1 MRQEPTAL
9 LANDEELI
17 DPDPFAIA
25 LGIMGVV
32 AGGAA
37 FLETRRARRFHERA
51 QRDRFRAA
59 WFEARRT
66 LIHFQQVLAEFEL
79 FMLEDGYGG
88 KSFQLGAV
96 QLRVDHYR
104 HRALRRI
111 HAQTLNTATHLA
123 DDIDDLS
130 EFLGPEDQERV
141 DHIKSRL
148 AEMAIPE
155 RFGQVI
161 LLAREGLALFNEL
174 LQAIDQRE
182 RFQEGN

>member
-1 MRQEPTAL
+1 MRHEPIA
-9 LANDEELI
+9 AVADDGELI

-37 FLETRRARRFHERA
+37 FLETRRARQFQERA

-59 WFEARRT
+59 WFAARRT

-79 FMLEDGYGG
+79 YMLEDGYGG
-88 KSFQLGAV
+88 RSFRLGAV

-130 EFLGPEDQERV
+130 EFLGPEDQELV
-141 DHIKSRL
+141 DQIKARL
-148 AEMAIPE
+148 AEMAFPE
-155 RFGQVI
+155 RFGQVVQ
-161 LLAREGLALFNEL
+161 LAREGLALFTDL

-182 RFQEGN
+182 RFQ

>member
-66 LIHFQQVLAEFEL
+66 LIHFQQVLTEF
-79 FMLEDGYGG
+79 
-88 KSFQLGAV
+88 
-96 QLRVDHYR
+96 
-104 HRALRRI
+104 
-111 HAQTLNTATHLA
+111 
-123 DDIDDLS
+123 
-130 EFLGPEDQERV
+130 
-141 DHIKSRL
+141 
-148 AEMAIPE
+148 
-155 RFGQVI
+155 
-161 LLAREGLALFNEL
+161 
-174 LQAIDQRE
+174 
-182 RFQEGN
+182 